1 MDEMYRK
8 KAKVKAWLF
17 HWWKQLMLLGL
28 ILGFIAGSL
37 FLIWVI
43 TLDIPAFNSFDAR
56 QVTESTKIYDRT
68 GKIVLYDVYGKVKRQ
83 VVPFEEISK
92 DIKNATVAIEDSEF
106 YQHHGVKPTAI
117 LRAFIVNLTSGAT
130 VQGGSTITQQLV
142 KNTLLT
148 QDRTIARK
156 IKELV
161 LSLKLERVKTK
172 EEILTLYLNENPYG
186 GSIYGVEEASQ
197 TFFGKS
203 AKEMNL
209 AEAAYIAAIAKAPTY
224 YSPFGQHRDALD
236 TRKEVVLSRMLEL
249 GFITAAE
256 EAAAKKEKVVF
267 LSGGNDGSIKAPHFV
282 MYVRDYL
289 EQKHGAEAVKTK
301 GYKVITTLDWAMQQK
316 AQTIVKQYGEENAK
330 KFNAD
335 NAGLIVIDPKTG
347 QILAMVGSRDYF
359 DIANQG
365 NFNVTLAHR
374 QPGSSFKPFVYAT
387 AFEKGYTP
395 DTVVFD
401 LPTQFD
407 ANCQSNGTHCYSPS
421 NYDNTFR
428 GPMKLRDALAQSI
441 NVPAIKVLYLAGIK
455 NSINTA
461 RKMGIESLE
470 DPKRY
475 GLSLVLGGGE
485 VSLLDMTSAYGVF
498 ANNGV
503 RNPKTPILKIED
515 AQGNVLEEFKPNS
528 TEIVSPN
535 IAREISDIISD
546 NKARTPIFGANS
558 SLNIAG
564 RQVAVKTGTTNDYKD
579 AWIIGYTPSIAVG
592 AWVGNNDNTP
602 MDRKVAGM
610 IVAPLWNTF
619 MKEVLVN
626 YPVET
631 FPKPD
636 LISGDQPLYNRGYW
650 QGGKSYFT
658 DKISGKIATEYTP
671 TDLREEH
678 VITQVHS
685 ILYWL
690 GKTNDAQFQLWEGP
704 VRSWAAARGLVD
716 QSESSIPTTTDD
728 IHLPQYAP
736 NFVITSPTDNAIF
749 DPNSRVI
756 VQVGNYQGKYPLAQL
771 DIFAGDQYL
780 GSVQRA
786 PYEFSF
792 PVSDLDKPEASSTL
806 RVIVY
811 DQVRNKTERT
821 VNFKLNVSSPDVPVP

>member
-1 MDEMYRK
+1 MYRK
-8 KAKVKAWLF
+8 KTKVRAWLF
-17 HWWKQLMLLGL
+17 HWWKQLMLLAL
-28 ILGFIAGSL
+28 ILLFIAGSL

-43 TLDIPAFNSFDAR
+43 TLDIPSFDSFDAR

-83 VVPFEEISK
+83 VVPFADISK

-106 YQHHGVKPTAI
+106 YQHRGVKPTAI

-142 KNTLLT
+142 KNALLT

-161 LSLKLERVKTK
+161 LSLKLERIKTK

-186 GSIYGVEEASQ
+186 GNIYGVEEAAQ

-203 AKEMNL
+203 ASEVDL
-209 AEAAYIAAIAKAPTY
+209 AEAAYVAAVAKAPTY
-224 YSPFGQHRDALD
+224 YSPYGQHRDKLD
-236 TRKEVVLSRMLEL
+236 NRKNVVLSRMREL
-249 GFITAAE
+249 GFITTGQE
-256 EAAAKKEKVVF
+256 ETAKKEKIVF
-267 LSGGNDGSIKAPHFV
+267 QSGDNDGSIKAPHFV

-289 EQKHGAEAVKTK
+289 EQKYGEEAVKTK

-316 AQTIVKQYGEENAK
+316 AETMVKQYGDENAK
-330 KFNAD
+330 KFKAD
-335 NAGLIVIDPKTG
+335 NAGLVAIDPKTG

-359 DIANQG
+359 DLANQG

-374 QPGSSFKPFVYAT
+374 QPGSAFKPFVYAT
-387 AFEKGYTP
+387 AFEKGFTP

-407 ANCQSNGTHCYSPS
+407 ATCRANGTNCYSPS
-421 NYDNTFR
+421 NYDGNFR

-441 NVPAIKVLYLAGIK
+441 NLPAIKVLYLAGIK
-455 NSINTA
+455 DSINTA
-461 RKMGIESLE
+461 RKMGIESLA
-470 DPKRY
+470 DSKRY

-485 VSLLDMTSAYGVF
+485 VSLLDMVSAYSVF
-498 ANNGV
+498 ANEGT
-503 RNPKTPILKIED
+503 RNPKTPILKMED
-515 AQGNVLEEFKPNS
+515 SQGNVLEEFKPSS
-528 TEIVSPN
+528 TEVLPPN

-546 NKARTPIFGANS
+546 DKARAPIFGANS
-558 SLNIAG
+558 ALNIPG

-579 AWIIGYTPSIAVG
+579 AWIIGYTPSISVG
-592 AWVGNNDNTP
+592 AWVGNNANTS

-619 MKEVLVN
+619 MKEILVN

-631 FPKPD
+631 FTRPD
-636 LISGDQPLYNRGYW
+636 PVAGDQPPYNRGHW

-678 VITQVHS
+678 IITQIHS

-690 GKTNDAQFQLWEGP
+690 DRTDESQFQLWEGP
-704 VRSWAAARGLVD
+704 VRAWATARGLVD
-716 QSESSIPTTTDD
+716 QSENNIPTATDD
-728 IHLPQYAP
+728 VHLPQYAP
-736 NFVITSPTDNAIF
+736 NFSIIAPASNVNFNPSD
-749 DPNSRVI
+749 RVTVKI
-756 VQVGNYQGKYPLAQL
+756 GNYQGKYPLAQL
-771 DIFAGDQYL
+771 DIFADDQYL

-792 PVSDLDKPEASSTL
+792 PVSDLNEPKPNGTIRA
-806 RVIVY
+806 IVY
-811 DQVRNKTERT
+811 DQVRNKTEQT
-821 VNFKLNVSSPDVPVP
+821 VSFKLNVLSPDDQDQ